1 MLKSILIVI
10 VGFFIIVGTL
20 LNADSMHMP
29 ILVIML
35 VAFGVGFTNPQKGW
49 LIVIILI
56 ISLLIYGY
64 YFEGL
69 DLEPQKSNL
78 IHFICNISFLP
89 ILFGGFMGRYFRQIY

>member
-20 LNADSMHMP
+20 LNADSMHLP

-69 DLEPQKSNL
+69 DLEPQKANL